1 MHLDARC
8 KWMHGFAMHLDA
20 RCTPT
25 QPMLHL
31 LSKPGPEDLCASYPL
46 GVCSVVV
53 VSPSFRGVSC
63 SVPRFPLLK
72 KAFFRTQTLGLPR
85 LS

>member
-1 MHLDARC
+1 MAVLDGVAEEGRS
-8 KWMHGFAMHLDA
+8 GQAG
-20 RCTPT
+20 RV
-25 QPMLHL
+25 

-46 GVCSVVV
+46 GVYSVVV

-72 KAFFRTQTLGLPR
+72 KAFFRTQALGLPR